1 MTDVLFYG
9 ILIFLALGILS
20 FLTKA
25 VLGWAGMIFEFLFGL
40 VRFVW
45 RVLTLPF
52 RLIGAIFRLFRKK
65 PTASRERDLT

>member
-9 ILIFLALGILS
+9 ILIILALGILS
-20 FLTKA
+20 FLFKA
-25 VLGWAGMIFEFLFGL
+25 LLGWFSMIFDFLFGL

-45 RVLTLPF
+45 WVVTLPF

>member
-9 ILIFLALGILS
+9 ILIILALGILS
-20 FLTKA
+20 FLFKA
-25 VLGWAGMIFEFLFGL
+25 LLGWFSMIFDFLFGL

-45 RVLTLPF
+45 WVVALPF

-65 PTASRERDLT
+65 PTASGERDLT